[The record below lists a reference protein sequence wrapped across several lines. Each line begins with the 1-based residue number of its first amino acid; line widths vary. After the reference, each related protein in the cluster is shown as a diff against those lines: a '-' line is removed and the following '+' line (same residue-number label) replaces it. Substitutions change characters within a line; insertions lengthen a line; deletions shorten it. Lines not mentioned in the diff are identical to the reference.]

1 MRVGARQTGLQ
12 CRASSSLVARRVP
25 SFFTVNALSP
35 SRSPALISQSSESR
49 WKLHVRRRLSSER
62 CLPTASFGSPPRKPG
77 EASSVEDG
85 VPRPPC
91 SLLRLAPSRCAPH
104 LYQQHHGTKQHACYA
119 LPRPTRARP
128 RGGRAPSA
136 PAWRGAGQGR
146 LLRCASSTY
155 AAQETELTL
164 SCTARR
170 HLRLVRSRS
179 SPSRTSPTSRRPLFE
194 GGSSCCCCKLTKI
207 PLARLRAAI
216 FTNASRGRSRAV
228 APSSLTRSRAVPCQR
243 R

>member
-1 MRVGARQTGLQ
+1 MSGVVVPRR
-12 CRASSSLVARRVP
+12 SSSSFALHSQRAFAVSEPCFGLAEQREPQEAARPPPAEQR
-25 SFFTVNALSP
+25 ALSP
-35 SRSPALISQSSESR
+35 HSQ
-49 WKLHVRRRLSSER
+49 LRLA
-62 CLPTASFGSPPRKPG
+62 PTQAG
-77 EASSVEDG
+77 EASAVEDG

-104 LYQQHHGTKQHACYA
+104 LYQQHHGTKQHARYA

-155 AAQETELTL
+155 AAQETELTP